1 MINNFKIA
9 IYKNNDGIFNI
20 INYDEYII
28 SYIKGKKPHQL
39 RIVVNSYLSNNIIN
53 LVDGKSGY
61 KNNILQ
67 AIGDFKNKKINL
79 KNKVSDKSLVTLSYI
94 TMFYSKCIVHNVNQ
108 YLIGIN
114 KETSRDKLTK
124 FNLI

>member
-28 SYIKGKKPHQL
+28 SYLKGKKPHQL

-67 AIGDFKNKKINL
+67 AISDFKNKKINL

-94 TMFYSKCIVHNVNQ
+94 TMFYSKYIVHNVNQ